1 LGSEYNGVKVGSFGD
16 VATLSFYPAHHITMG
31 EGGAIFSSKHLI
43 LKTAESLRDW
53 GRDCWCPPGKDNTC
67 GVRFNWKLGDLPKG
81 YDHKYIYSHLGYNLK
96 ITDMQAAV
104 GLAQLNHLQDFIDSR
119 KKNFSLLKKGLSG
132 LENKI
137 MLPEATKN
145 SDPSWFG
152 FPITLYQQNLR
163 ENFLNFLNDK
173 KIGTRLIFA
182 GNLTK
187 QPYMKNLKFKI
198 SGELT
203 NTDIIMS
210 DSLWVGVYPGIK

>member
-1 LGSEYNGVKVGSFGD
+1 MIQEKKF
-16 VATLSFYPAHHITMG
+16 
-31 EGGAIFSSKHLI
+31 
-43 LKTAESLRDW
+43 
-53 GRDCWCPPGKDNTC
+53 
-67 GVRFNWKLGDLPKG
+67 
-81 YDHKYIYSHLGYNLK
+81 
-96 ITDMQAAV
+96 
-104 GLAQLNHLQDFIDSR
+104 FII
-119 KKNFSLLKKGLSG
+119 KKGLSG

-210 DSLWVGVYPGIK
+210 DSLWVGVYPGLNEQMINYMIESIHEFFKSN